1 MNERELTHSL
11 FDPKSFICEGNPKY
25 GKFLTGSLLY
35 RGEKVSGGEV
45 DSQLTALND
54 KNSGMFVEWI
64 PNRLMTSICSVC
76 PPYKTSSM
84 SGTSLFNSTT
94 ISQTLSR
101 INDSFQAMYR
111 KRAFVH

>member
-1 MNERELTHSL
+1 MNERELTLSL
-11 FDPKSFICEGNPKY
+11 FDPRSFICEGNPKN

-35 RGEKVSGGEV
+35 RGEHVSGGEV
-45 DSQLTALND
+45 DSQLTALTD
-54 KNSGMFVEWI
+54 KKSNIFVDWI

-94 ISQTLSR
+94 IAETVSR
-101 INDSFQAMYR
+101 IHDSFQAMYR
-111 KRAFVH
+111 KKAFVH

>member
-1 MNERELTHSL
+1 MNEKELTQSL
-11 FDPKSFICEGNPKY
+11 FDPRSFICEGNPKN
-25 GKFLTGSLLY
+25 GKFLTGSILY
-35 RGEKVSGGEV
+35 RGEHVSGGEV
-45 DSQLTALND
+45 DRQLTTLTD

-94 ISQTLSR
+94 IASTL
-101 INDSFQAMYR
+101 
-111 KRAFVH
+111 